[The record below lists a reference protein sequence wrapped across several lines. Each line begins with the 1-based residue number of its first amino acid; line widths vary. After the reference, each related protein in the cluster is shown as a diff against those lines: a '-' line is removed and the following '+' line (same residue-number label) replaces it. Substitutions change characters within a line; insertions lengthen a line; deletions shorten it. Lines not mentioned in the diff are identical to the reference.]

1 MAITYEPISTT
12 TLVSAQSS
20 VTIGSGGTIPQTYTD
35 LVLIVGNLTNTT
47 SQTIYAWVGNGSVD
61 TGSNYSYTEMNGTSA
76 AFSNRGSNV
85 SNGLLMGALSQGL
98 SSSTPATVITQFQNY
113 SNTTTNKT
121 TVSRYNLTSEVSTSV
136 ALWRSTAA
144 INIITVRPTGGSFQT
159 GTTFTLYGIK
169 AA

>member
-1 MAITYEPISTT
+1 MPSTYDKIATHTLPSNATDYTFTTISQ
-12 TLVSAQSS
+12 A
-20 VTIGSGGTIPQTYTD
+20 YTD

-47 SQTIYAWVGNGSVD
+47 AQTLYARVGNGSVD

-121 TVSRYNLTSEVSTSV
+121 SLSRYNLASAEVSTAV

-144 INIITVRPTGGSFQT
+144 INTITVRTTGGSIQT